1 MYIKKISPYGVGLI
15 SSLFYIYFSL
25 LEENKLKLL
34 DVQNLKNVDEKEN
47 ISKFKSLYYSSYL
60 GIVPTLFCYYNNKKI
75 LFFTHLMTTFTSI
88 NYWRNPKYSWRRTL
102 DVHTTR
108 LTVLYN
114 IYNALFVYYPSLHYT
129 YIPVMSLCC
138 LSYPYGIYNYS
149 NKKYLNFINIHLLC
163 QILGCTSTVILSFSK
178 PK

>member
-15 SSLFYIYFSL
+15 SSLFYIYFSI

-75 LFFTHLMTTFTSI
+75 LFFTHLM
-88 NYWRNPKYSWRRTL
+88 
-102 DVHTTR
+102 
-108 LTVLYN
+108 
-114 IYNALFVYYPSLHYT
+114 
-129 YIPVMSLCC
+129 
-138 LSYPYGIYNYS
+138 
-149 NKKYLNFINIHLLC
+149 
-163 QILGCTSTVILSFSK
+163 
-178 PK
+178 